1 MNFSNLSPAER
12 MKVSLLGGVIVIV
25 LFFVA
30 HTLLGA
36 LSPKKPANKQAK
48 QDAKTSTSSAS
59 TTSAPGASAPV
70 AVGAEGFTGVK
81 LAQAGGKSKLGESP
95 DLDMGTHDPFVPL
108 QDTKPGPQ
116 AAPKLP
122 APAPDAARAAPD
134 VSVKASHGFGGVGPS
149 GMPPLP
155 LLGAGPPG
163 LGAAPAAV
171 IPPPEPTIRVVG
183 IVHGDPSV
191 ATIQV
196 AERTMLAR
204 PGDALYTGYRLMQ
217 VGPES
222 VVVRHKGER
231 IPMRVGDMINEQKA
245 KSGSTSQQ

>member
-36 LSPKKPANKQAK
+36 LSPKKPANANQSAK
-48 QDAKTSTSSAS
+48 QDTKAAATNGTAAKATG
-59 TTSAPGASAPV
+59 APN
-70 AVGAEGFTGVK
+70 AVDAEGFTGVK
-81 LAQAGGKSKLGESP
+81 IARSGQSKLGESP

-108 QDTKPGPQ
+108 QDSKNGPQ
-116 AAPKLP
+116 SAPSAP
-122 APAPDAARAAPD
+122 APAPDAAKAAPD
-134 VSVKASHGFGGVGPS
+134 VSVKSSHGFGGVGPS

-155 LLGAGPPG
+155 LLGGPPSG
-163 LGAAPAAV
+163 LGATPAAV

-183 IVHGDPSV
+183 IVHGEPSV

-204 PGDALYTGYRLMQ
+204 PGDALYNGYRLME
-217 VGPES
+217 VSSES
-222 VVVRHKGER
+222 VIVRHKGER
-231 IPMRVGDMINEQKA
+231 IPMRVGDIINEQKA
-245 KSGSTSQQ
+245 KSGSSGQ